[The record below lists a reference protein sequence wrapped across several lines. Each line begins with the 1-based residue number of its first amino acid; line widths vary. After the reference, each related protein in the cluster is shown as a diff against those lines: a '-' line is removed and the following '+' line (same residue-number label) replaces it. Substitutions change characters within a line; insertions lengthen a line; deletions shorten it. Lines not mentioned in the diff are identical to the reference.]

1 MILPPSRNSKRGL
14 RWITSVISLLPLLS
28 NASSLNGA
36 FCSSNFTGIANF
48 PLPVPSTDLTPWV
61 WDAIESTELNTVE
74 ITIVSRRA
82 CWFNHSQWQRANK
95 ELPQHSKHFGYGLS
109 SNILVNSEKPPDLLA
124 DPYLRDREGLFKE
137 TLNCLYYRNG
147 RLLPIAQTISQP
159 VNGDVAWL
167 QYGTVHIICPSP
179 GVKFDLMRIE
189 RVTIKSINGASM
201 IPLESSRKEDL
212 IVSTSDS
219 FPVCHAAELVKDIVN
234 TNMDNKGRYYGVSV
248 CTATGRINR
257 SHIVEWIEYHKY
269 LGVDHFFIY
278 LTSSTTQHSMDY
290 AALSDYVIE
299 GTVTIVPWGYQNCVK
314 GMASGR
320 WCHWGSDS
328 NPRGEFFKPPRAI
341 AQSAALGSCYSRFKR
356 FTKYM
361 MHIDDDEFVAMNL
374 FTARSTKKKRSGRRL
389 KFKGALYDYANQ
401 MFSKA
406 PLAAALHL
414 RPVGK
419 YNCPSVEPLGQKDI
433 ANQDFN
439 LNSTLHNSILPRI
452 GVNLVS
458 TSLSH
463 FESKLLMR
471 TDAVRMFFIH
481 YLTQLE
487 EPYKSYHPLA
497 VDINEVALLHYKS
510 APVVTGDIWGRLHI
524 EKNWTAETLE
534 CLDFK
539 RRGGYKED
547 LVDGYY
553 SLPNKQSPRKYFVQ
567 NIGINLRKILE
578 MMYLVRMSNV
588 EL

>member
-48 PLPVPSTDLTPWV
+48 PLPVPSTDLSPWV

-320 WCHWGSDS
+320 WCHWKLQR
-328 NPRGEFFKPPRAI
+328 PKVQYFWPPKAI
-341 AQSAALGSCYSRFKR
+341 AQSAALASCYSRFRR

-361 MHIDDDEFVAMNL
+361 IHIDDDEFVTMNSSI
-374 FTARSTKKKRSGRRL
+374 ARSIKKKRPGRRL
-389 KFKGALYDYANQ
+389 KFKGALYEYANL
-401 MFSKA
+401 MFLSN
-406 PLAAALHL
+406 PHAAAISF

-419 YNCPSVEPLGQKDI
+419 HYCPSAEYVGKKGI
-433 ANQDFN
+433 ANHDS
-439 LNSTLHNSILPRI
+439 NSHKSVLPRI

-458 TSLSH
+458 TLMVP

-487 EPYKSYHPLA
+487 FPYKSYDPVVA
-497 VDINEVALLHYKS
+497 DVNEAALLHFKV
-510 APVVTGDIWGRLHI
+510 APIVSGNIWGLQYI
-524 EKNWTAETLE
+524 ERNWTAESIE
-534 CLDFK
+534 CRFF
-539 RRGGYKED
+539 RNFGGYKED
-547 LVDGYY
+547 LENGYY
-553 SLPNKQSPRKYFVQ
+553 HPSGNESLRKYFIQNVGVNLQ
-567 NIGINLRKILE
+567 NILE
-578 MMYLVRMSNV
+578 VKYLSRMSADKV
-588 EL
+588 